1 MRWASDARY
10 LALGCAVAVS
20 LPHLDV
26 FFGEIAK
33 HPVICIDAAFVE
45 SLLYKFSFDTW
56 MVCFFPS
63 AHKNHYN

>member
-1 MRWASDARY
+1 MPGILLWGVQSPFHC
-10 LALGCAVAVS
+10 LIWM
-20 LPHLDV
+20 
-26 FFGEIAK
+26 FFAEIAK